1 MVQNQRE
8 VIETEKTGRIHKRR
22 RNEMINIAIDGPAG
36 AGKSTIAKQ
45 LAKKLSYIYV
55 DTGAMYRAVGLF
67 VYSSIGDK
75 IYEKSKWE
83 PFIERNLHKLSI
95 RLSYEPDGQHIWI
108 NGEDVSDQIRTALM
122 GKFASIVS
130 ANLKVRE
137 FMVKE
142 QQALAVENPVVMDGR
157 DIGTHV
163 LPQAQVKVFLT
174 ASVEVRAKRRLMQ
187 LEAKGEEASL
197 EQLKKEISERDK
209 RDMEREHAPL
219 RQAEDAVVI
228 DTSSMTIDEVVDAIE
243 RLYESVKEGESHG
256 GSGC

>member
-1 MVQNQRE
+1 
-8 VIETEKTGRIHKRR
+8 
-22 RNEMINIAIDGPAG
+22 MINIAIDGPAG

-55 DTGAMYRAVGLF
+55 DTGAMYRAVGLY
-67 VYSSIGDK
+67 VYTSIGDK

-83 PFIERNLHKLSI
+83 PFIERHLHQLSI
-95 RLSYEPDGQHIWI
+95 TLSYEEDGQHIWM
-108 NGEDVSDQIRTALM
+108 NGEDVSDSIRTALM

-142 QQALAVENPVVMDGR
+142 QRALAVETPVVMDGR

-163 LPQAQVKVFLT
+163 LPDAKVKVFLT

-187 LEAKGEEASL
+187 LEAKGEKASL
-197 EQLKKEISERDK
+197 QELMVEISERDK

-219 RQAEDAVVI
+219 RQAEDAIVV
-228 DTSSMTIDEVVDAIE
+228 DTSDMEINEVVARIE
-243 RLYESVKEGESHG
+243 QIYKSVKEGEDYGHTS
-256 GSGC
+256 S